1 MRQSISVVFALLCVL
16 CYSASCLAVKF
27 TDCGSTLGKFT
38 EVSVSGCQALD
49 DKCILVRGTNASI
62 SFKFTPNKDIPQ
74 VNVRVYGILMLDI
87 PIPFPFDK
95 PDVCKDPNDGVNC
108 PLHKDQEYNY
118 TTSLFVQKKFPSV
131 NVQIKWELVDE
142 DDKNIVC
149 IEFPAKV
156 K

>member
-27 TDCGSTLGKFT
+27 ANCGSTLGKFT
-38 EVSVSGCQALD
+38 EVSVSGCQASD
-49 DKCILVRGTNASI
+49 EKCALVRGTNASI
-62 SFKFTPNKDIPQ
+62 SINFIPNKDITQ
-74 VNVRVYGILMLDI
+74 VYVHVYGVLIDI

-95 PDVCKDPNDGVNC
+95 PDVCKDLNDGVAC
-108 PLHKDQEYNY
+108 PLHKDQEYHY
-118 TTSLFVQKKFPSV
+118 TTSLLVQKKFPSV
-131 NVQIKWELVDE
+131 NVNIKWELVDE
-142 DDKNIVC
+142 AGQNIVC